1 MTVVYWANP
10 LKQRQGGLGADT
22 GRTKPTKLHVSRD
35 GEQTVCGYLIQDGA
49 VVVDVTP
56 DWHEHANCYN
66 KGNLPRGWLLP
77 ATPDAE
83 VDLRCIGSPAL
94 IASARRGRWKAET
107 TSRPCDLPRAAAVLR
122 ARSGIATAS
131 DGAGMPRTERGADRR
146 L

>member
-1 MTVVYWANP
+1 MGRDAMTVVYWANP
-10 LKQRQGGLGADT
+10 LKQRQGGLGADA

-35 GEQTVCGYLIQDGA
+35 
-49 VVVDVTP
+49 
-56 DWHEHANCYN
+56 YN
-66 KGNLPRGWLLP
+66 KGNLPSGWLLP

-131 DGAGMPRTERGADRR
+131 DGAGMPRTERGARNADSAR
-146 L
+146 LEIASTSPSAMRIMAC